1 MYRDKCLVIAL
12 LLIYTPLV
20 AALNKPD
27 CSQLEEWAAS
37 GSSSTGIKD
46 SPGFELNALAAD
58 ARLVP
63 LFGRSIFDW
72 SRDDFNEFKQ
82 VMRGCSKAAS
92 KRRDKTARG
101 QLQLATKHVGS
112 AQRPLASLIQAR
124 IKSAAA
130 IATLIEG
137 EANTDTLSLIS
148 LAEEALQG
156 KEIRPR
162 LRGMSRDKQ
171 QPLIDLI
178 HSQRYLAST
187 DIENYS
193 SRLNEQKQ
201 VIEMAQLAAQEE
213 ANAALDLALKEVQ
226 TLPATATGLTRL
238 DELSKLE
245 AVALAEPEKAKA
257 YNEQLATKRSAIE
270 LKQKQA
276 QDEKSAK
283 LMASMIEKLGDYE
296 VKDPADLGKLWDE
309 GVVMGNTLRAQGERS
324 RNNAMSIAFWKRF
337 NQAVTDMLE
346 PFKQQLQAIPET
358 EEGLGQLKNSV
369 VKITGIKKRM
379 PVMNPYHQAVQ
390 LRGTE
395 IAEEIRQTACNKTL
409 DAANI
414 SPSDAKEPLWGAGQ
428 ASTLGDF
435 FCQLSSQGAKVHEYD
450 DAGLLSDTHT
460 VKLTTRADGFHTLK
474 LHEGEVQPGKKM
486 LIGYELADANQ
497 QRALSVNDWERYVKV
512 NTQGGGGSAECDRLA
527 NKPRNELSMKES
539 ERLMGCLLQAIPK
552 MMMQSQ

>member
-1 MYRDKCLVIAL
+1 MYRDKCLVISL
-12 LLIYTPLV
+12 ILIYAPLV
-20 AALNKPD
+20 SALDKPD
-27 CSQLEEWAAS
+27 CSQLEAWAAS
-37 GSSSTGIKD
+37 GQSASGIKV
-46 SPGFELNALAAD
+46 SPGFELNALATD

-72 SRDDFNEFKQ
+72 TREDFSEFNL

-92 KRRDKTARG
+92 KRRDRTARG
-101 QLQLATKHVGS
+101 QLQQATKQVGS
-112 AQRPLASLIQAR
+112 AQRPLAGLIQAR
-124 IKSAAA
+124 TKSDAA
-130 IATLIEG
+130 IAALIGG
-137 EANTDTLSLIS
+137 EANTDTLNLIS

-201 VIEMAQLAAQEE
+201 VIEKAQLAAQEE
-213 ANAALDLALKEVQ
+213 ANVALDLALKELQ
-226 TLPATATGLTRL
+226 TVPATATGLTRL
-238 DELSKLE
+238 DELSKLQ

-257 YNEQLATKRSAIE
+257 YNEQVATKRSAVE
-270 LKQKQA
+270 LELKQA

-283 LMASMIEKLGDYE
+283 LMASMIEKLRDYKVNE
-296 VKDPADLGKLWDE
+296 PADLGKLWDE
-309 GVVMGNTLRAQGERS
+309 GVVMGKELRAQGERS
-324 RNNAMSIAFWKRF
+324 RKNAMSTAFWKRF
-337 NQAVTDMLE
+337 NQAVIEMLE
-346 PFKQQLQAIPET
+346 PFKQQLQAIPDS
-358 EEGLGQLKNSV
+358 EEGLGQLKDSV
-369 VKITGIKKRM
+369 VKITGIKQQM

-390 LRGTE
+390 LRGAE
-395 IAEEIRQTACNKTL
+395 IAEEIRQIACNKTL

-414 SPSDAKEPLWGAGQ
+414 SSSDAKEPLWGAGQ
-428 ASTLGDF
+428 ASTLGNF

-460 VKLTTRADGFHTLK
+460 VKLTTKADGFHTLK

-497 QRALSVNDWERYVKV
+497 QRALSVSDWERYVKV
-512 NTQGGGGSAECDRLA
+512 NTQRGGGSAECERLA